1 MNKANTSNTPFSK
14 LSQVGIVVK
23 DMDKAIE
30 FLSSLGMGPFIP
42 RFRPPVIEI
51 REGDKRID
59 SINIKLM
66 FTYWGDIEVELIQP
80 LGEGPHMDFLNRTGG
95 GIHHLG
101 FFGDDLIG
109 DNLEEEIDKLV
120 KKGIKVTLRGR
131 REDEG
136 GFALLDAEPLNTVF
150 EIATL

>member
-1 MNKANTSNTPFSK
+1 M
-14 LSQVGIVVK
+14 K

-42 RFRPPVIEI
+42 RFRPPVVEI
-51 REGDKRID
+51 RDGDKRID
-59 SINIKLM
+59 NIDIKLM

-80 LGEGPHMDFLNRTGG
+80 IGEGPHMDFLDRTGG

-109 DNLEEEIDKLV
+109 DKLKEEIDRLV
-120 KKGIKVTLRGR
+120 KKGIKITLRGR

-136 GFALLDAEPLNTVF
+136 GFALLDAEPLSTVF